1 MRKSVQQVYV
11 DHIIREVDSIQTLIQ
26 ELQSLTHSLD
36 NYEFE
41 RVSMNEIRKH
51 LEIANF
57 GLERLR
63 NAV

>member
-1 MRKSVQQVYV
+1 MSKSVQQVYV
-11 DHIIREVDSIQTLIQ
+11 DHIIREVDSIQTLIE

-41 RVSMNEIRKH
+41 SVSMAEIRKH